1 MAKVFI
7 IEDNATIAK
16 IWKVQLERSGHEVTI
31 TTTGVEALEIVGRIN
46 PDIILTDLMLPGMH
60 GFEVVEK
67 LKEREDTK
75 GIPIIVLTATSS
87 HQNKEQAHLL
97 GVYKYIVKSDCSPRQ
112 LTEAITEALAA
123 PKTN

>member
-16 IWKVQLERSGHEVTI
+16 IWRVQLERSGHEVTI
-31 TTTGVEALEIVGRIN
+31 TGTGIEALEIVGRIN

-112 LTEAITEALAA
+112 LAETIAAALAVS
-123 PKTN
+123 KTN